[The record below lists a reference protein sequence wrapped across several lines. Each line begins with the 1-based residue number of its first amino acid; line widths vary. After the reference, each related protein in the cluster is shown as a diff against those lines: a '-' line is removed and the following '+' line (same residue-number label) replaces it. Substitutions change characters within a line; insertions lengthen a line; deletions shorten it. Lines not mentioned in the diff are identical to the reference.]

1 MAAKRTLAVSAEY
14 AIHPVTPERWPDL
27 EALFGPH
34 GACAGCWCM
43 WWRLSRAQF
52 GEQARGGGAANHE
65 ALKAIVD
72 SGQVPGLLAYAGD
85 TPVGWCAIAP
95 RATYPT
101 LQRSTVLGPVDDKPV
116 WSIACFYIHRKHRRQ
131 GLTRALIDA
140 ALRYAAGQGARLVE
154 AYPVEPPTEKIA
166 SGSAFTGLAST
177 FRDAGFVEVARRSPT
192 RPIMR
197 RAVRRRRGRKA
208 QGE

>member
-1 MAAKRTLAVSAEY
+1 MVTKRGKADSPRYVF
-14 AIHPVTPERWPDL
+14 HPLTPERWPDL
-27 EALFGPH
+27 EALFGPK

-43 WWRLSRAQF
+43 WWRLPRSQF
-52 GEQARGGGAANHE
+52 AAQARGGGAANRE

-95 RATYPT
+95 REAYPT
-101 LQRSTVLGPVDDKPV
+101 LARSNVLGPVDDRPV

-140 ALRYAAGQGARLVE
+140 ALAYAAGQGARLVE
-154 AYPVEPPTEKIA
+154 AYPVEPATEKV
-166 SGSAFTGLAST
+166 SSLSAYTGFAST
-177 FRDAGFVEVARRSPT
+177 FGDAGFVEVARRSPT

-197 RAVRRRRGRKA
+197 RAVRRRRPK
-208 QGE
+208 GEGE